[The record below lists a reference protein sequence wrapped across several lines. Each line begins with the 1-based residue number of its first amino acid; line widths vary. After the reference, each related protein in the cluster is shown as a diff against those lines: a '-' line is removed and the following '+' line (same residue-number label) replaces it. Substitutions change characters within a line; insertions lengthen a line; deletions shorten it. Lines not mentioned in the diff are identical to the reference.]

1 MSQPSK
7 YTADDWPDWAQPL
20 VLVQTIFAKMIVRYG
35 TLWTG
40 RITGADE
47 MLLLRDWGIG
57 LAGYRKDAIVWA
69 LENLPDDAPPLLGQF
84 KAVVGRAPEPPQR
97 RIEAPK
103 PDPARVAAELSR
115 MRAATAE
122 RDRLQ
127 WAYDL
132 QERESRGDRL
142 TPGQRTAWRDAL
154 ASVTAEAQAQDQ
166 FNQIPVDA
174 LPPAMRASMGG
185 RA

>member
-47 MLLLRDWGIG
+47 MLLLRDWGMG
-57 LAGYRKDAIVWA
+57 LAGYRKEAIVWA
-69 LENLPDDAPPLLGQF
+69 LENLPADAPPLLGQF
-84 KAVVGRAPEPPQR
+84 KAIVGRAPEPRQQV
-97 RIEAPK
+97 IEAPK
-103 PDPARVAAELSR
+103 PDPARVASELAR
-115 MRAATAE
+115 MRSAMTE

-132 QERESRGDRL
+132 QERESKGDRL
-142 TPGQRTAWRDAL
+142 TAGQRTAWRDAL
-154 ASVTAEAQAQDQ
+154 ASESVDTRTVGHHEPIQD
-166 FNQIPVDA
+166 DR
-174 LPPAMRASMGG
+174 LPPAMRRYREA
-185 RA
+185 A

>member
-1 MSQPSK
+1 MSLPLPAVDRLFDRL
-7 YTADDWPDWAQPL
+7 TATYGRQFISLYEGLDSAAVKTIWAH
-20 VLVQTIFAKMIVRYG
+20 
-35 TLWTG
+35 
-40 RITGADE
+40 E
-47 MLLLRDWGIG
+47 
-57 LAGYRKDAIVWA
+57 LAGYTTRLQDIAWA

-84 KAVVGRAPEPPQR
+84 KAVVGRAPELPQR
-97 RIEAPK
+97 KIEAPK
-103 PDPARVAAELSR
+103 PDPVRVAVELSR

-154 ASVTAEAQAQDQ
+154 ASVTAEPQAQDQ
-166 FNQIPVDA
+166 FNPIPVDA
-174 LPPAMRASMGG
+174 LPPAMRLSRMA
-185 RA
+185 A